1 MLWSSPVDS
10 LGTLQKL
17 DQRKSRFRI
26 KKEYVMTRSGVG
38 LCLLVRHVKV
48 LLEKNKNVYREKL
61 TVRVVRR
68 HY

>member
-1 MLWSSPVDS
+1 MLWSSPVES

-17 DQRKSRFRI
+17 DQRKSRYRI